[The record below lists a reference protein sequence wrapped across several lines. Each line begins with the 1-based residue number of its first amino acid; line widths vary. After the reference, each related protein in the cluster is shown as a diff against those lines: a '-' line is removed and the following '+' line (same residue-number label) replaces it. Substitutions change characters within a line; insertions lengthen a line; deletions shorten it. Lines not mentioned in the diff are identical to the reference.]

1 MEAEKKGDFPSG
13 LVVKKST
20 LQCRGHGPG
29 TQQLEEARVP
39 QRGPRAAKKKKK
51 QKKWKRKPILGG
63 FFLVINISKGLNL
76 KYIFLKIRSSLF
88 LKIK

>member
-20 LQCRGHGPG
+20 LRCRGHSPG

-51 QKKWKRKPILGG
+51 TEEMEEETHFRWI
-63 FFLVINISKGLNL
+63 FFGNQHI
-76 KYIFLKIRSSLF
+76 
-88 LKIK
+88 